1 MENFPEIQS
10 ATLRLTQYSPS
21 GGCGCRIA
29 LRLLDEILTRHLH
42 LAPDPRLRLA
52 VRPEALEA
60 FHPVTRRV
68 GLDLRSI
75 GTLGA
80 PGDGPLIRVH

>member
-1 MENFPEIQS
+1 MENFAEIQS
-10 ATLRLTQYSPS
+10 ATLRLTQYSQS
-21 GGCGCRIA
+21 GGGCKIA
-29 LRLLDEILTRHLH
+29 LRLLDEIVTRHPT
-42 LAPDPRLRLA
+42 LALDLRLRLA
-52 VRPEALEA
+52 VRPETVEE

-80 PGDGPLIRVH
+80 AGDGPLIRVH